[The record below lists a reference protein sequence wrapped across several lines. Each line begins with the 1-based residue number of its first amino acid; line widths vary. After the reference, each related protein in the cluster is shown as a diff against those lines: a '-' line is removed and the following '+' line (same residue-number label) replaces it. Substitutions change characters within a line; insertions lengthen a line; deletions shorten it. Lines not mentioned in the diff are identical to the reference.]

1 MTQGAGQGAEPGTAE
16 SRRPEAA
23 FERAAGHE
31 HALGFPPTPA
41 FEHAART
48 AEAPPYDAPADHQHA
63 REAADGPGQEPQ
75 QAAGYGHGQE
85 DAPGGYPAPR
95 PSAAFDGAPPAP
107 AHAPAVPV
115 PPRPYEPTER
125 DTPLVPADYTP
136 TARDLPVITDPSET
150 AGARP
155 ERPGP
160 LYVVG
165 DVHGYLDEL
174 LVALR
179 ERGLVDGEGHW
190 SAGSARLWFLGDFT
204 DRGPDGVGVIEL
216 VMQLSAEAAAAG
228 GYCRALMGNHELLLL
243 GAHRFGDT
251 PVNSTGGTASFLA
264 AWRLNGGQPSDME
277 RLEDRHLTWISRL
290 DAAHL
295 TDGHLLVHSDTTAYL
310 DYGSSIE
317 EMNDAITGVLQRNDA
332 DECWDLF
339 RKLTKR
345 FAFRGEAGPN
355 AAREILG
362 VYGGER
368 VVHGHSPIPYLLGEA
383 GGEVPQDGEERGY
396 AVSGPMVY
404 ADSLAVAMDGG
415 VTMEGRLLVAQL
427 PLIG

>member
-1 MTQGAGQGAEPGTAE
+1 MTQGAGQGYGPGSGYEPAPGYAAAPGTDPELRAEP
-16 SRRPEAA
+16 A
-23 FERAAGHE
+23 F
-31 HALGFPPTPA
+31 TSDPA
-41 FEHAART
+41 FHA
-48 AEAPPYDAPADHQHA
+48 
-63 REAADGPGQEPQ
+63 GPGFD
-75 QAAGYGHGQE
+75 AGYHSPHP
-85 DAPGGYPAPR
+85 ASGYG
-95 PSAAFDGAPPAP
+95 S
-107 AHAPAVPV
+107 
-115 PPRPYEPTER
+115 RPYETGPGYEAARGHEAGAGYEAARGREAGPGYDAGYESAPGYPTGHAAASAPAYEPTR
-125 DTPLVPADYTP
+125 PDAPLVPQDYTP
-136 TARDLPVITDPSET
+136 TARDLPVIPPPHD
-150 AGARP
+150 GGD
-155 ERPGP
+155 RPGP

-174 LVALR
+174 LSALR
-179 ERGLVDGEGHW
+179 AGGLVDSEGHW

-251 PVNSTGGTASFLA
+251 PVNSVGGTASFLA

-317 EMNDAITGVLQRNDA
+317 EMNDAVTGVLQRGDA

-339 RKLTKR
+339 RKFTKR
-345 FAFRGEAGPN
+345 FAFKGEGGPA
-355 AAREILG
+355 AARELLG
-362 VYGGER
+362 TYGGRR

-383 GGEVPQDGEERGY
+383 GGEAAVDGEERGY
-396 AVSGPMVY
+396 VIEGPMVY
-404 ADSLAVAMDGG
+404 AEDLAVAMDGG
-415 VTMEGRLLVAQL
+415 VTMNGRLLVAQL
-427 PLIG
+427 PLVAAG

>member
-1 MTQGAGQGAEPGTAE
+1 M
-16 SRRPEAA
+16 
-23 FERAAGHE
+23 
-31 HALGFPPTPA
+31 
-41 FEHAART
+41 
-48 AEAPPYDAPADHQHA
+48 
-63 REAADGPGQEPQ
+63 
-75 QAAGYGHGQE
+75 
-85 DAPGGYPAPR
+85 
-95 PSAAFDGAPPAP
+95 
-107 AHAPAVPV
+107 
-115 PPRPYEPTER
+115 
-125 DTPLVPADYTP
+125 
-136 TARDLPVITDPSET
+136 PVIADPAET
-150 AGARP
+150 AGDRP

-174 LVALR
+174 LAALH
-179 ERGLVDGEGHW
+179 ERGLVDESGHW
-190 SAGSARLWFLGDFT
+190 SAANARLWFLGDFT
-204 DRGPDGVGVIEL
+204 DRGPDGIGVIEL

-243 GAHRFGDT
+243 GAHRFGDQ

-317 EMNDAITGVLQRNDA
+317 EMNDAVTGVLQRNDA

-339 RKLTKR
+339 RKFTKR
-345 FAFRGEAGPN
+345 FAFRGDGGAD
-355 AAREILG
+355 AARELLG
-362 VYGGER
+362 VYGGQR
-368 VVHGHSPIPYLLGEA
+368 VVHGHSPIPYLLGEV
-383 GGEVPQDGEERGY
+383 GGEGAADGEEHGPQ
-396 AVSGPMVY
+396 VSGPMVY
-404 ADSLAVAMDGG
+404 ADDLAVAMDGG

>member
-1 MTQGAGQGAEPGTAE
+1 MTQGAGQGAEWFGQPAGYGPAPAGYEGPGYEQQHA
-16 SRRPEAA
+16 
-23 FERAAGHE
+23 HE
-31 HALGFPPTPA
+31 HA
-41 FEHAART
+41 HAP
-48 AEAPPYDAPADHQHA
+48 E
-63 REAADGPGQEPQ
+63 PG
-75 QAAGYGHGQE
+75 Y
-85 DAPGGYPAPR
+85 
-95 PSAAFDGAPPAP
+95 DGAPPAP
-107 AHAPAVPV
+107 AHIPTVPA
-115 PPRPYEPTER
+115 PPRPYEPTQR
-125 DTPLVPADYTP
+125 DTPLVPVDYTP
-136 TARDLPVITDPSET
+136 TARDLPVLSDPADT
-150 AGARP
+150 PGDRP
-155 ERPGP
+155 EHAGP

-174 LVALR
+174 LAALG
-179 ERGLVDGEGHW
+179 ERGLVDETGHW
-190 SAGSARLWFLGDFT
+190 AAGNARLWFLGDFT
-204 DRGPDGVGVIEL
+204 DRGPDGIGVIEL

-310 DYGSSIE
+310 DYGRSIE
-317 EMNDAITGVLQRNDA
+317 EMNDAVTGVLQRNDA

-339 RKLTKR
+339 RKFTKR
-345 FAFRGEAGPN
+345 FAFRGDGGAD
-355 AAREILG
+355 AARELLG
-362 VYGGER
+362 VYGGQR
-368 VVHGHSPIPYLLGEA
+368 VVHGHSPIPYLLGEV
-383 GGEVPQDGEERGY
+383 GGEVPDSEEPRHQ
-396 AVSGPMVY
+396 VSGPMIY
-404 ADSLAVAMDGG
+404 ADNLAVAMDGG